1 MSYKRKSLLFK
12 YGNELLKSP
21 LLFVDI
27 GARGNLSQPFADIR
41 KKLPKLLRVIAFEPD
56 NSADLQIRSNL
67 NGELIVNKACWSH
80 AEKLTL
86 YLTRDVSASS
96 VFRPNMEMKKLFQA
110 EHMVVR
116 DVVRNVEVEGIP
128 LDDLIKDLS
137 DVGGSFLKC
146 DTQGSEFEVVS
157 GAQSYLRNKCIG
169 LTMECWM
176 QPVYEGTHTV
186 DEVISSIKELDF
198 EIFDVQVS
206 AHWNRHISQNSLVR
220 KKQVVGLDFLAFK
233 KLDSFYALNP
243 SDEEILRFVMFADLW
258 GYADYGLQILNH
270 VQCTMDQVLR
280 NEVVRKLLKV
290 RKSRNFENKKLL
302 FQRDLLRRSLKLCPR
317 FPLIH

>member
-12 YGNELLKSP
+12 HGNELLKSP

-56 NSADLQIRSNL
+56 SSADLQIRSNL
-67 NGELIVNKACWSH
+67 NGELIINKAAWSH
-80 AEKLTL
+80 AEKLSL
-86 YLTRDVSASS
+86 FLTKGNSASS

-110 EHMVVR
+110 EHMVIR
-116 DVVRNVEVEGIP
+116 DVARIEEVEGIP
-128 LDDLIKDLS
+128 LDDLMKSMS

-157 GAQSYLRNKCIG
+157 GAQIYLKNKCIG

-176 QPVYEGTHTV
+176 QPIYEGVRTV
-186 DEVISSIKELDF
+186 DEVIRSIMELDF

-206 AHWNRHISQNSLVR
+206 AHWNRKINQNSLVR

-233 KLDSFYALNP
+233 KLDSFFALNP
-243 SDEEILRFVMFADLW
+243 TNEEILRFVIFADLW
-258 GYADYGLQILNH
+258 GYADYSLQILDH
-270 VQCTMDQVLR
+270 AQCTMNPELR
-280 NEVVRKLLKV
+280 NEVISKILKV
-290 RKSRNFENKKLL
+290 RKSRNFENKK
-302 FQRDLLRRSLKLCPR
+302 FMFHRDLLRRSFKLCPR